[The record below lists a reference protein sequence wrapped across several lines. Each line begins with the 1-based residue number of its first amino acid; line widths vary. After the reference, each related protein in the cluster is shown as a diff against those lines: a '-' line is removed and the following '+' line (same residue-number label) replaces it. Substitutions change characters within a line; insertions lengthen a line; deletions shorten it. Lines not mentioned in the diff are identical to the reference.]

1 MVRDMQKVLETLK
14 EQEKTQAVNKLEIV
28 RGCIELTNIVQEL
41 DEKTGITCN
50 ALDEKTTIIKDF
62 IVKQA
67 EKITM
72 LELQQTDFLL
82 RIAKLE
88 EKLNAKN

>member
-1 MVRDMQKVLETLK
+1 MVRDMQKVLETLR
-14 EQEKTQAVNKLEIV
+14 EQEQKQQVNKLEIV

-41 DEKTGITCN
+41 GEKTGITCN
-50 ALDEKTTIIKDF
+50 ALDEKTNIIKDF

-72 LELQQTDFLL
+72 LEL
-82 RIAKLE
+82 RILNLE
-88 EKLNAKN
+88 DKLNAKS

>member
-1 MVRDMQKVLETLK
+1 MQKVLETLR
-14 EQEKTQAVNKLEIV
+14 EQEQKQQVNKLEIV

-41 DEKTGITCN
+41 GENTGATCN
-50 ALDEKTTIIKDF
+50 ALDEKTNIIKDF

-72 LELQQTDFLL
+72 LEL
-82 RIAKLE
+82 RIANLE
-88 EKLNAKN
+88 DKLNAKN

>member
-1 MVRDMQKVLETLK
+1 MQKVLETLR
-14 EQEKTQAVNKLEIV
+14 EQEQKQQVNKLEIV

-41 DEKTGITCN
+41 GEKTGITCN
-50 ALDEKTTIIKDF
+50 ALDEKTNIIKDF

>member
-28 RGCIELTNIVQEL
+28 RGCIELTSIVQEL
-41 DEKTGITCN
+41 GEKTGITCN
-50 ALDEKTTIIKDF
+50 ALDEKTNIIKDF
-62 IVKQA
+62 IVEQA

-72 LELQQTDFLL
+72 LEL
-82 RIAKLE
+82 RILNLE
-88 EKLNAKN
+88 DKLNAKS

>member
-1 MVRDMQKVLETLK
+1 MQKVLETLRK
-14 EQEKTQAVNKLEIV
+14 QEQKQQVNKLEIV

-41 DEKTGITCN
+41 GEKTGVPCN
-50 ALDEKTTIIKDF
+50 ALDEKTNIIKDF

-72 LELQQTDFLL
+72 LEL
-82 RIAKLE
+82 RIANLE
-88 EKLNAKN
+88 DKLNAKN

>member
-1 MVRDMQKVLETLK
+1 MVRDMQKVLETLR
-14 EQEKTQAVNKLEIV
+14 EQEQKQQVNKLEIV

-41 DEKTGITCN
+41 GEKTCINCN
-50 ALDEKTTIIKDF
+50 ALDEKTNIIKDF

-72 LELQQTDFLL
+72 LEL
-82 RIAKLE
+82 RIANLE
-88 EKLNAKN
+88 DKLNAKN

>member
-1 MVRDMQKVLETLK
+1 MIRDMQKILETLK

-41 DEKTGITCN
+41 GEKTGITCN
-50 ALDEKTTIIKDF
+50 ALDEKTNIIEDF

-67 EKITM
+67 ETITM
-72 LELQQTDFLL
+72 LEL
-82 RIAKLE
+82 RIANLE
-88 EKLNAKN
+88 DRLNAKS